1 MKYSV
6 LETIRL
12 KTPKGEIILHPGQI
26 TALKSEVAIRLINEG
41 KITPIGEV
49 AYKIHS
55 RILGDDLWIVATNR
69 ELQDLVNEGIKET
82 IYTQEEVSR
91 MIDEDVSKEG
101 LVALHKV
108 KGAFPATTV
117 EDIESEQQ
125 KI

>member
-1 MKYSV
+1 MKYRV
-6 LETIRL
+6 LETIRF
-12 KTPKGEIILHPGQI
+12 KTPKGDIELHPGQV
-26 TALKSEVAIRLINEG
+26 TVLHSDVAIRLISEG
-41 KITPIGEV
+41 KITPIGMV

-55 RILGDDLWIVATNR
+55 KILGDDLWIVATDR
-69 ELQDLVNEGIKET
+69 ELQDLVDESIKET

-101 LVALHKV
+101 LAALHKV
-108 KGAFPATTV
+108 KGAFPAATV

>member
-1 MKYSV
+1 M
-6 LETIRL
+6 
-12 KTPKGEIILHPGQI
+12 
-26 TALKSEVAIRLINEG
+26 
-41 KITPIGEV
+41 
-49 AYKIHS
+49 
-55 RILGDDLWIVATNR
+55 ATNR